1 MIIIPEIE
9 AKIGVEFKDK
19 TLLENAFVHRSF
31 LNEHKDFHLESN
43 EKLEFLGDS
52 VLSLITSMYLY
63 NHYPH
68 LKEGEYTEIKAS
80 IVRAESLAV
89 ASAQLG
95 LGNYIYLSKGE
106 EAGKGRENKNL
117 LADSFE
123 ALIAAIF
130 IDQGFDRA
138 YSFVLDHL
146 FKDVL
151 DAIVSSN
158 SYSSSKSRL
167 QELIQSKYKVT
178 PTYTVI
184 DQQGPEHD
192 RIFSVSV
199 GVNEDVL
206 AQGTGKTKKEAEEH
220 AALNAL
226 EKVQ

>member
-1 MIIIPEIE
+1 
-9 AKIGVEFKDK
+9 
-19 TLLENAFVHRSF
+19 
-31 LNEHKDFHLESN
+31 
-43 EKLEFLGDS
+43 
-52 VLSLITSMYLY
+52 MYLY